1 MENSNESFQ
10 NVLKKAQKL
19 GYAEPGNP
27 KLDLNG
33 FDAFAKVRI
42 LSSLAFNSKISKH
55 KCLME
60 GIENIDLKDIR
71 IANQLD
77 LRIKLLGISELKN
90 NSETSF
96 DYMFCQTGIDFS
108 EHIEVLYHLRNT
120 QNNSEIIV
128 KAIIED
134 RENPAIDSVFDLYKT
149 ADFHEREIFDLFGVK
164 FNNHP
169 DLRRIL
175 LDDDWE
181 GYPLRKDYV
190 DEVNIVEL

>member
-1 MENSNESFQ
+1 MERVELQNKINSFGVEVTFAESEVPTQF
-10 NVLKKAQKL
+10 LT
-19 GYAEPGNP
+19 AE
-27 KLDLNG
+27 
-33 FDAFAKVRI
+33 V
-42 LSSLAFNSKISKH
+42 SSEDVHAL
-55 KCLME
+55 
-60 GIENIDLKDIR
+60 
-71 IANQLD
+71 
-77 LRIKLLGISELKN
+77 ISELKN
-90 NSETSF
+90 NSDTSF
-96 DYMFCQTGIDFS
+96 DYMFCQTGIDFP

-120 QNNSEIIV
+120 QNNSEIVV
-128 KAIIED
+128 KARIED

>member
-1 MENSNESFQ
+1 MERVELQNKINSFGVEVTFAESEVPTQF
-10 NVLKKAQKL
+10 LT
-19 GYAEPGNP
+19 AE
-27 KLDLNG
+27 
-33 FDAFAKVRI
+33 V
-42 LSSLAFNSKISKH
+42 SS
-55 KCLME
+55 
-60 GIENIDLKDIR
+60 ENAHAL
-71 IANQLD
+71 
-77 LRIKLLGISELKN
+77 ISELKN
-90 NSETSF
+90 NSDTSF
-96 DYMFCQTGIDFS
+96 DYMFCQTGIDFP

-120 QNNSEIIV
+120 QNNSEIVI
-128 KAIIED
+128 KARIED

>member
-1 MENSNESFQ
+1 MERVELQNKIKSFGVEVTFAETEVPTQ
-10 NVLKKAQKL
+10 FLTAEISSENVHPL
-19 GYAEPGNP
+19 
-27 KLDLNG
+27 
-33 FDAFAKVRI
+33 
-42 LSSLAFNSKISKH
+42 
-55 KCLME
+55 
-60 GIENIDLKDIR
+60 
-71 IANQLD
+71 
-77 LRIKLLGISELKN
+77 ISELKN
-90 NSETSF
+90 NSDTSF
-96 DYMFCQTGIDFS
+96 DYMFCQTGIDFP

-120 QNNSEIIV
+120 QNNSEIVI
-128 KAIIED
+128 KAKIED
-134 RENPAIDSVFDLYKT
+134 RENPSIDSVFDLYKT

>member
-1 MENSNESFQ
+1 MERVELQNKINSFGVEVTFTESEVPTQF
-10 NVLKKAQKL
+10 LT
-19 GYAEPGNP
+19 AE
-27 KLDLNG
+27 
-33 FDAFAKVRI
+33 V
-42 LSSLAFNSKISKH
+42 SS
-55 KCLME
+55 
-60 GIENIDLKDIR
+60 ENAHAL
-71 IANQLD
+71 
-77 LRIKLLGISELKN
+77 ISELKN
-90 NSETSF
+90 NSDSSF
-96 DYMFCQTGIDFS
+96 DYMFCQTGIDFP

-120 QNNSEIIV
+120 QNNSEIVI
-128 KAIIED
+128 KARIED

>member
-1 MENSNESFQ
+1 MERVELQNKINSFGVEVTFAESEVPTQF
-10 NVLKKAQKL
+10 LT
-19 GYAEPGNP
+19 AE
-27 KLDLNG
+27 
-33 FDAFAKVRI
+33 V
-42 LSSLAFNSKISKH
+42 SS
-55 KCLME
+55 
-60 GIENIDLKDIR
+60 ENAHAL
-71 IANQLD
+71 
-77 LRIKLLGISELKN
+77 ISELKN

-164 FNNHP
+164 FNNHH